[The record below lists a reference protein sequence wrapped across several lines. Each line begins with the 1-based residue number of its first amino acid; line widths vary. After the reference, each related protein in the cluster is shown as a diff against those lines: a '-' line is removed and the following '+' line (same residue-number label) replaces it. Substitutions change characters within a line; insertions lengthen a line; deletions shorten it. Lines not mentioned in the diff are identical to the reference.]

1 MKKKFQK
8 IINEIDDLF
17 AGELDLKTLSEK
29 AATILSNKAGLIG
42 AGIFVKESSNLTL
55 HSFSQN
61 KITAFINDI
70 IGKDHSWIRISLD
83 DPNNLLTQSIETQKI
98 LQADS
103 LLFFPSSSR
112 RLFNLAQV
120 VHKTSGAQKYLIAP
134 IFHQN
139 NTLGTALFS
148 TQENTFSN
156 EQIELIQIFCDKLGL
171 AFKNSIAHKRILNKR
186 IASISKNESSSA
198 EQELDA
204 IKNIHNLLAN
214 KTTLKDAY
222 SAVVSE
228 LVKKLDVSH
237 AVILEWDDIEESLTI
252 RDIKAP
258 LVTISTIEKFTK
270 SKVSSYVFYAN
281 NEEHMK
287 NHYLQSLLGNKIMTS
302 HNIYDSGIGY
312 ISESIAKKA
321 QKALGMKM
329 TITVPLIFKDIK
341 LGVLG
346 LSWKKEG
353 ISDTELQ
360 IIKTFG
366 EHLSLA
372 IYNIKKLELSK
383 QTKNSY
389 HDKILA
395 TTNKLFAGEF
405 DFEKASEQAVTDF
418 NVDMGFFGTS
428 IYRKDGNKLR
438 AYLYSKGESTKFIEQ
453 VLPSNQYKKIFIPF
467 VENAS
472 IIARTGIQQVILE
485 TQSFENFAHN
495 IVSDTI
501 VKLLKR
507 SLPKDLWYTSFPI
520 MYNNKLEGVL
530 AIGKR
535 RSKLTDEEKEA
546 TSFFCEQL
554 GLAMANIKAHN
565 KILERYEKQQE
576 MRAKN
581 IDPDKKPTIKF
592 TLRISKEIERYLTW
606 KIHNTDQSKA
616 DFLRNLL
623 TEDVIQED
631 QDYQDFL
638 EN

>member
-8 IINEIDDLF
+8 IINEIDELF

-42 AGIFVKESSNLTL
+42 AGIFVKESSHLTL

-70 IGKDHSWIRISLD
+70 IGKDNSWIRISLD
-83 DPNNLLTQSIETQKI
+83 DPSNLFTQSIETQKI

-103 LLFFPSSSR
+103 LSFFPSSSK
-112 RLFNLAQV
+112 RLLNLTRV

-134 IFHQN
+134 ISHQDN
-139 NTLGTALFS
+139 ALGAALFS
-148 TQENTFSN
+148 TQENAFSN
-156 EQIELIQIFCDKLGL
+156 EQIELIQIFCAKLGL
-171 AFKNSIAHKRILNKR
+171 AFKNSMEHERILNKR
-186 IASISKNESSSA
+186 IASIPKDESSSA

-214 KTTLKDAY
+214 KATLKDAY

-228 LVKKLDVSH
+228 LVKKLDVRH